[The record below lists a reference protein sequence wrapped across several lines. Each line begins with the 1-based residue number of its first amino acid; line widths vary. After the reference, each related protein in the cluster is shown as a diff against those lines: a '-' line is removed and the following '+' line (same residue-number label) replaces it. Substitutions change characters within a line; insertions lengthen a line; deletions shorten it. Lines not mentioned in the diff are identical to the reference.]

1 MRSGNE
7 RVLEV
12 VAQFD
17 GAILEVQHLQR
28 RPDKPGACYE
38 VPRGLIDG
46 GTGAWALVRE
56 DLLGW
61 ELHVPAGCEASAPA
75 GVTRIDAS
83 TRAWVRVGALTF
95 FVALVEPAEKAPRGP
110 FIDWQAQ
117 SYTASVALAAA
128 VALALLFAVPP
139 DPKSLALDDLLV
151 HQRFPTFILK
161 PPAEEPQPIVAAQQ
175 EKGSR
180 GGKPAAGPAGKIGRP
195 SAKPVHSVFQIQGPA
210 NNHDK
215 HVAKLIA
222 HDEAMRRFEDL
233 FGARQDSQIGAIW
246 ETHESALGDA
256 AKTVLGDMHGVA
268 EVDTQGSNGMGA
280 WGDKWGGGGSDHTIG
295 AGDLRTIGAGGYHGG
310 QGYNKVGMIP
320 RDKKKFAAI
329 EAIHTDTKVVGG
341 IDKEIV
347 RRVVH
352 KHLNEV
358 KFCYEK
364 ELMKRPEIG
373 GRVLSQFT
381 IGSNGVVVASGISS
395 TTLHDALVEQCIAEA
410 IKRWEFPRPD
420 GGGIVMVQYPFVLK
434 YAGN

>member
-1 MRSGNE
+1 MRSGND

-12 VAQFD
+12 IAQFD

-56 DLLGW
+56 DMLGW
-61 ELHVPAGCEASAPA
+61 ELHVPAGCEASVPA
-75 GVTRIDAS
+75 GVTRIDAA

-95 FVALVEPAEKAPRGP
+95 FVALVEPGEKAPRGP

-139 DPKSLALDDLLV
+139 DPKSLALDDMLV

-161 PPAEEPQPIVAAQQ
+161 PPVEEPQAVLDAQQ
-175 EKGSR
+175 DKGSR
-180 GGKPAAGPAGKIGRP
+180 GGKPAAGPSGKMGRP
-195 SAKPVHSVFQIQGPA
+195 TASATRSVFKIAGPP

-215 HVAKLIA
+215 HLAKQLA
-222 HDEAMRRFEDL
+222 HDQAMKAFDTL

-256 AKTVLGDMHGVA
+256 AKTVLGDMRGEA
-268 EVDTQGSNGMGA
+268 EVDTNGNFGLGA

-310 QGYNKVGMIP
+310 KGYDKIASIP
-320 RDKKKFAAI
+320 RDKKKFASI
-329 EAIHTDTKVVGG
+329 EPTPGPIKTIGG

-364 ELMKRPEIG
+364 ELMKRPEIA
-373 GRVLSQFT
+373 GRVMSQFT
-381 IGSNGVVVASGISS
+381 IGSNGMVVASGISS
-395 TTLHDALVEQCIAEA
+395 TTLHDAPAEQCIAEA